1 MANLKVIE
9 HNHHLSLETRLEA
22 VKMMAENVVA
32 ANNKIKT
39 QDTEHSI
46 IILRKELGKSIYIIH
61 SLLENCYCL
70 ALLYCLALCD

>member
-46 IILRKELGKSIYIIH
+46 IILRKELGKSIWTHCSKIDI
-61 SLLENCYCL
+61 
-70 ALLYCLALCD
+70 A